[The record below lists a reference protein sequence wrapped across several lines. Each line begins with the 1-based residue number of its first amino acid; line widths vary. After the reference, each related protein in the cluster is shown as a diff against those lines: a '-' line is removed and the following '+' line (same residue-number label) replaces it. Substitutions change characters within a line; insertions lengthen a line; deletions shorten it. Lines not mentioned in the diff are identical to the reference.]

1 MAANFPW
8 ILLGAL
14 VLAAAIVG
22 AIRRERA
29 RRNQGLSKPWPLV
42 PRLAVLSEPEQR
54 LFQLLLQCLPEYTVL
69 TQVQLLRVLDFERG
83 RRTQALF
90 NRVAQLSVDFLIL
103 DADTSVVAAI
113 ELDDALH
120 ARHER
125 PWADA
130 RKTHALRSAGI
141 PLLRWNA
148 RRLPDAQAIRT
159 AVVGAAMPVR
169 AHS

>member
-1 MAANFPW
+1 MAAKFPW
-8 ILLGAL
+8 MVLGACA
-14 VLAAAIVG
+14 LAAAILGVLM
-22 AIRRERA
+22 RERA

-54 LFQLLLQCLPEYTVL
+54 LFQLLLRCLPEYTVL
-69 TQVQLLRVLDFERG
+69 TQVQLLRVLEFERG

-90 NRVAQLSVDFLIL
+90 NRVAQLAVDFLIL
-103 DADTSVVAAI
+103 DADSSVVAVI

-141 PLLRWNA
+141 PMLRWNA
-148 RRLPDAQAIRT
+148 RRLPDAQAIRA
-159 AVVGAAMPVR
+159 AVVGAALP
-169 AHS
+169 AQASS

>member
-1 MAANFPW
+1 MAVKFPW
-8 ILLGAL
+8 LLLGAL
-14 VLAAAIVG
+14 LLVAAILG
-22 AIRRERA
+22 AVKRERA
-29 RRNQGLSKPWPLV
+29 RRNQGLSRPWPLV

-54 LFQLLLQCLPEYTVL
+54 LLQLLVQCLPEYTIL
-69 TQVQLLRVLDFERG
+69 SQVQLLRVLDFERG

-103 DADTSVVAAI
+103 EADTSVVAAI

-130 RKTHALRSAGI
+130 RKTHALRCAGI

-148 RRLPDAQAIRT
+148 RRLPDAQAIRA
-159 AVVGAAMPVR
+159 AVVGAAMPAQ